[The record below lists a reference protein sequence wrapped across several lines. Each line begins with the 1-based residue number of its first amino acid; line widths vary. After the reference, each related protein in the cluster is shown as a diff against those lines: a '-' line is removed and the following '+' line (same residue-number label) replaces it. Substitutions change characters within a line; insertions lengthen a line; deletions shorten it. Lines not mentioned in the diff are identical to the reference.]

1 MSIRLT
7 VQLSVQDGKGQEF
20 EAHMGRSIS
29 RVKAEDAGCEMYD
42 LYRSVVNDTQY
53 ALLESWTT
61 QADLDAH
68 AQANTKRASG
78 GGTGEFLAGPAVLHR
93 YED

>member
-7 VQLSVQDGKGQEF
+7 VQLSVQDGKGKEF
-20 EAHMGRSIS
+20 EAHMGQAVG

-42 LYRSVVNDTQY
+42 LYKSVQSDTQY

-68 AQANTKRASG
+68 GRANALRATSG
-78 GGTGEFLAGPAVLHR
+78 GTSEFLDGPAVLHR

>member
-7 VQLSVQDGKGQEF
+7 VQLSVQDGKGKEF
-20 EAHMGRSIS
+20 EAYMGQSIS
-29 RVKAEDAGCEMYD
+29 RVMAEDAGCEMYD
-42 LYRSVVNDTQY
+42 LYKSVEHDTHY

-61 QADLDAH
+61 QAYLDAH
-68 AQANTKRASG
+68 AQANTTRASG